1 MANWNEIGKELI
13 KDGIFVRFPEL
24 IPAVGEP
31 NYWKGEHLK
40 LLLVGESNYFKD
52 DLETKCDFK
61 DAEKWYMG
69 EKSLLIP
76 EEKKNDVSNWVGN
89 SRHNKIFKSMK
100 TVLDEVGIKN
110 YKSDLLLEAA
120 YYNYFLRP
128 ASVTNGNYGFEKNC
142 EPIDCDVSYSALC
155 GIIEEIKPNIVIFVS
170 KYSHDKFMEFNVKE
184 KNRFE
189 NVVIDFVNHFSSP
202 RTWEHEN
209 GNGRQKFEKLL
220 KEHWVKKNPMNEI
233 VFQKLQLIHSKLK
246 EKFKVEKEQ
255 ECFSDK
261 GSYLSCLYFNVKDS
275 SFCCETGVKINSV
288 DFWTC
293 FYETDNCEKIPA
305 LDGKEYNFKPNFNN
319 DIVVDSIEKLINQI
333 IEEISKTSSLPL

>member
-1 MANWNEIGKELI
+1 MANWNKIGKELI

-31 NYWKGEHLK
+31 NYWNGEHSK

-52 DLETKCDFK
+52 DLESKSVFI
-61 DAEKWYMG
+61 DAEKWYHG
-69 EKSLLIP
+69 KNCPLIP
-76 EEKKNDVSNWVGN
+76 EEKKKDVSNWVGN

-100 TVLDEVGIKN
+100 TILDEVGIKN
-110 YKSDLLLEAA
+110 YKSDLLQEAA

-128 ASVTNGNYGFEKNC
+128 ASVTKGNYGFEKNC
-142 EPIDCDVSYSALC
+142 EPIDCEVSYSALC

-170 KYSHDKFMEFNVKE
+170 KYSHDKFMDFNGKE

-220 KEHWVKKNPMNEI
+220 REHWVKKNPMNEI
-233 VFQKLQLIHSKLK
+233 VFKKLQTIHSELK

-261 GSYLSCLYFNVKDS
+261 GSYLSCLYFNVNDS
-275 SFCCETGVKINSV
+275 SFCCETGVKINDV

-293 FYETDNCEKIPA
+293 FYKTENSKEITALEGKGYKLIPNLSNDKIV
-305 LDGKEYNFKPNFNN
+305 KE
-319 DIVVDSIEKLINQI
+319 IEKQIRQI
-333 IEEISKTSSLPL
+333 IEEVSKTS

>member
-13 KDGIFVRFPEL
+13 KDGIFVRFLEL

-31 NYWKGEHLK
+31 NYWKGEHSK

-52 DLETKCDFK
+52 DLETKSDFK
-61 DAEKWYMG
+61 DAEKWYLV

-76 EEKKNDVSNWVGN
+76 REKKNDVSNWVGN

-110 YKSDLLLEAA
+110 YNRDLLQEAA

-128 ASVTNGNYGFEKNC
+128 ASVKNGNYGFEKDC
-142 EPIDCDVSYSALC
+142 KPIDCKVLYSALC

-170 KYSHDKFMEFNVKE
+170 KYSHDKFMEFYEKE
-184 KNRFE
+184 ENRFE
-189 NVVIDFVNHFSSP
+189 NVVIEFVNHFSSP

-209 GNGRQKFEKLL
+209 GNGRQKFEELL
-220 KEHWVKKNPMNEI
+220 KNNWVKKNPMNEI
-233 VFQKLQLIHSKLK
+233 VFQKLKAIHSQLK

-255 ECFSDK
+255 ECFSMN
-261 GSYLSCLYFNVKDS
+261 GSYLSCLYFNINDS
-275 SFCCETGVKINSV
+275 SFCCETGVKINDV

-293 FYETDNCEKIPA
+293 FYKSENSKEIPELDDKGYKFLKDDSNEKIVA
-305 LDGKEYNFKPNFNN
+305 
-319 DIVVDSIEKLINQI
+319 DIENQIRQI
-333 IEEISKTSSLPL
+333 IEELSKTS